1 MSRTRKTRAP
11 TGTADAMTARFVIE
25 ESLGYLVNAAARL
38 FARSLHHRISRH
50 GVPIGQW
57 PFLMFLWEEE
67 GLTQKAL
74 SDRIPIDEATT
85 VRTLD
90 RMERDGRVRRARNPH
105 DRRETLVFLT
115 EAGRALE
122 KTLLPYATEV
132 NEHAMQGLDQTQ
144 RTHLTTL
151 LQGLIARLET
161 DHAPWPAR
169 GSMAGSRTARSA
181 EDESVGGRG
190 REHEGKRRTGQPA
203 KAKTPSMNPGARRG
217 QGPRSG

>member
-1 MSRTRKTRAP
+1 MSRTRKTRSP
-11 TGTADAMTARFVIE
+11 IGTADATSARFVIE

-74 SDRIPIDEATT
+74 SGRIPIDEATT

-90 RMERDGRVRRARNPH
+90 RMERDGWVRRVRNPR

-122 KTLLPYATEV
+122 KVLVPYAIEI
-132 NEHAMQGLDQTQ
+132 NDQAMQGLDQAQ
-144 RTHLTTL
+144 RGHLIKL
-151 LQGLIARLET
+151 LQGLIAQLQT
-161 DHAPWPAR
+161 DPAPWPTTGGQATRALKNLPAADRAR
-169 GSMAGSRTARSA
+169 ERKGKGLT
-181 EDESVGGRG
+181 GR
-190 REHEGKRRTGQPA
+190 PS
-203 KAKTPSMNPGARRG
+203 KTRAPS
-217 QGPRSG
+217 

>member
-1 MSRTRKTRAP
+1 MSRTRKTRSP
-11 TGTADAMTARFVIE
+11 IGTADATTARFVIE

-74 SDRIPIDEATT
+74 SERIPIDEATT

-90 RMERDGRVRRARNPH
+90 RMERDGWVRRVRNPY

-122 KTLLPYATEV
+122 KTLLPYANEV
-132 NEHAMQGLDQTQ
+132 NDQAMQGLDQTQ
-144 RTHLTTL
+144 RTHLITL
-151 LQGLIARLET
+151 LQGLMARLQT
-161 DHAPWPAR
+161 DHAPWPAMR
-169 GSMAGSRTARSA
+169 SVASRRAARAPENESA
-181 EDESVGGRG
+181 GGRA
-190 REHEGKRRTGQPA
+190 REHAGKRRTGQPP
-203 KAKTPSMNPGARRG
+203 KAKTPPK
-217 QGPRSG
+217 